1 MLYETVNIS
10 ISHYPME
17 WNLDISR
24 RLGSLRKWFRK
35 NHDSL
40 ILFCGVLTVGILG
53 FEAGFIHG
61 MSKNQE
67 PLRIELAPEEVA
79 NTTGQATHVQGES
92 GQRVGATVGDT
103 RSLQQGTCAFV
114 ASRNSKLF
122 HAATCAV
129 VKRIKPENKLC
140 FQEKGEAEARGLKQG
155 CMK

>member
-1 MLYETVNIS
+1 
-10 ISHYPME
+10 ME
-17 WNLDISR
+17 WNPDIPR
-24 RLGSLRKWFRK
+24 RFGNLRKWFRK
-35 NHDSL
+35 NHNSL

-67 PLRIELAPEEVA
+67 PLRIELAPEAVV
-79 NTTGQATHVQGES
+79 NTPGQTTHIQGES
-92 GQRVGATVGDT
+92 GQRVGAVVGDT
-103 RSLQQGTCAFV
+103 QGLPQGACAFV

-140 FQEKGEAEARGLKQG
+140 FREKSEAEARGLTQG
-155 CMK
+155 CVK